1 MARIRTI
8 LVPTDFS
15 DASTAAW
22 QYAGDLA
29 VKLNAR
35 IHLLH
40 VVANP
45 FISDPWGAEAFAL
58 RIADMLAQ
66 SEKSARDQL
75 QATVPRK
82 GPLARRVTARTAHGG
97 AVDEILHYVTRHRVD
112 LIVMGTH
119 GRGLAGRWLLGS
131 VAERIVRHS
140 PVPVMTVPASATR
153 SHRRP
158 VRRRPK

>member
-1 MARIRTI
+1 MAKIRTI

-15 DASTAAW
+15 DASGAALEV
-22 QYAGDLA
+22 ARDLA
-29 VKLNAR
+29 VSLGSR

-45 FISDPWGAEAFAL
+45 FISDPFGAEAFAL

-66 SEKSARDQL
+66 SEASARQQL
-75 QATVPRK
+75 RAAVPK
-82 GPLARRVTARTAHGG
+82 TGPLAGRVTASTAHGG
-97 AVDEILHYVTRHRVD
+97 AVDEILAYLKPHRVD

-131 VAERIVRHS
+131 VADRVVRHS
-140 PVPVMTVPASATR
+140 PVPVLTVPASTAA
-153 SHRRP
+153 RP
-158 VRRRPK
+158 PARRRKAR